1 MNYLLDTNVLS
12 ALHRPE
18 RSPHVLRWLVDK
30 ADDSLFLSV
39 ITLGEIERGIAQQT
53 QRDPTFASDLRTWL
67 DRTVQLFADR
77 ILPFDADAARIWGQ
91 LSARIGNTGADLQIA
106 ATALSRDATVV
117 TGDRAFLA
125 TGARVVSPFPEPLL

>member
-1 MNYLLDTNVLS
+1 LIYILDTNVLS
-12 ALHRPE
+12 ALR
-18 RSPHVLRWLVDK
+18 RADRAPHVVRWLADK
-30 ADDSLFLSV
+30 PDDALFLSV

-53 QRDPTFASDLRTWL
+53 QRDPTFAHDLRIWL

-91 LSARIGNTGADLQIA
+91 LSARIGNAGADLQIA
-106 ATALSRDATVV
+106 ATALARNATVV

-125 TGARVVSPFPEPLL
+125 TGARVQSPFLEPLA